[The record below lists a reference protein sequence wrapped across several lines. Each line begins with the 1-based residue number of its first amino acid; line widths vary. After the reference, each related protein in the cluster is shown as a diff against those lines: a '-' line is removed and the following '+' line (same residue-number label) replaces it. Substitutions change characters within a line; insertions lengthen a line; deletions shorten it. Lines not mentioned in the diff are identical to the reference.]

1 MGPCHLAIYNQV
13 WQPMQCQSA
22 AKPERYYPLSK
33 NVEAFVNALCF
44 NIDKATAGENALAR
58 LYRKAI
64 ERCLRQIKK
73 MSKEEFI
80 AMLENEVDARMSKAV
95 LISLMEEVPDDE

>member
-1 MGPCHLAIYNQV
+1 MATYAVSISGETGTLLSIHHDGQV
-13 WQPMQCQSA
+13 EWTG
-22 AKPERYYPLSK
+22 PLSK
-33 NVEAFVNALCF
+33 NVEAFVTALCF

-58 LYRKAI
+58 IYRKAI